1 MAKQKISLLEISY
14 KNGDVEAHGRLFI
27 NDDGKF
33 EFGGDAEESA
43 KVFFE
48 HLKLMCN
55 ECIKKWDK
63 ERYPLFSWKENV

>member
-1 MAKQKISLLEISY
+1 MANVRVSLLEISY
-14 KNGDVEAHGRLFI
+14 NYNGIEAHGRLFV

-33 EFGGDAEESA
+33 VFEGDCEESA

-48 HLKLMCN
+48 CLKSKCN

-63 ERYPLFSWKENV
+63 EHYPLFYWKEGT